1 MLSAL
6 AAARQLVS
14 FDHGDMRI
22 SNIMEHMV
30 DQSKFDQISSWS
42 TRQLEEAGYESV
54 QSAALAEGALT
65 FRIIDFGHSSIN
77 DKHSAAILV
86 AGNQHHKRHS
96 LALKRLPGPKGVVEM
111 VYRWLY
117 GGKSDTWRL
126 LRSLA
131 PRLDGR
137 WVVPGHHRNKYIN
150 LFVMLVMWLPSWVH
164 AVCDMVEPTSDKAC
178 MH

>member
-1 MLSAL
+1 
-6 AAARQLVS
+6 VS

-22 SNIMEHMV
+22 SNIMEHVV
-30 DQSKFDQISSWS
+30 DQSKFDQISAWT

-54 QSAALAEGALT
+54 QSAALAEGGLT
-65 FRIIDFGHSSIN
+65 FRIIDFGHSSIS
-77 DKHSAAILV
+77 DKHSAAVLV
-86 AGNQHHKRHS
+86 AGNQQSQHHKRHT
-96 LALKRLPGPKGVVEM
+96 LALKRLPGPKGLVET

-137 WVVPGHHRNKYIN
+137 WVSDV
-150 LFVMLVMWLPSWVH
+150 VMWQTRCYPLNVTCRRRG
-164 AVCDMVEPTSDKAC
+164 VLMCV
-178 MH
+178 